1 MDWREMIAC
10 WRIGWSDSV
19 DDDCCGCDG
28 VVVCEGVA
36 GVGVAVVVV
45 VGGGCEG
52 ALKSG
57 REDGCYTGWGRRS
70 GW

>member
-36 GVGVAVVVV
+36 GVGVRCSAVDAEFSVMNPV
-45 VGGGCEG
+45 
-52 ALKSG
+52 
-57 REDGCYTGWGRRS
+57 
-70 GW
+70 